1 MAIIY
6 SYPVSTPK
14 LDDLLIGTSI
24 FDENDLTSQRGNPT
38 VSFSLQSIVDL
49 VATITGAQDLQQVTN
64 VGATTTNTVTV
75 SNLIVS
81 GTIDAVGPIE
91 DSTGSVGSTGQF
103 LESTTTGTRWTT
115 NSSNNYSWIVRDSQI
130 VSVNKTLSGGQFLKL
145 TTIYGSSTPDVTTL
159 TGAGSALDPY
169 LMTIPDTNYWTLQTD
184 STSSVFNKDAL
195 VNSNTIPVLTNGGS
209 GYTTGTFIFSLEA
222 RSDSMQ
228 LNAYV
233 GADGVINSL
242 TIYKFGVSKYYD
254 GASFSITQGGGTGG
268 IVTLNVIGRQGILVQ
283 TTPLTLY
290 PFTSANTDAVQ
301 TAVFDGYGNN
311 QQDNNNGVL
320 GNIESSCDGRLN
332 QYANTL
338 TLRATINPT
347 AVQEI
352 ELSDPLNTSGWTIPS
367 VNNRTAT
374 TSNGSGVNL
383 LIRFDLKYV
392 NGLLVASA
400 VIDWP
405 GQGYQDGEI
414 VTLVGGNNLTTLT
427 VTTNG
432 GATQINT
439 GPEMKFFG
447 QRGGYNSG
455 LLAYP
460 NQRNTTFA
468 KMASIKASAEQDFD
482 SLVDASDIL
491 QRSPSSLIFS
501 TARFTSTSA
510 TTGSTSMIASL
521 RLFSTGQAQLYSY
534 GDGNFTGTPTFNL
547 STTSSGYVIETPLYT
562 WIARDSND
570 ADKTLSVGQYLKFE
584 TAVGTPGAT
593 TLSGTGTTASPYL
606 MTITSPDTN
615 YTAGTGLTLNTLEF
629 DANVDATVQT
639 VQPVAVT
646 DTALRTYAVQVDDT
660 NDNLVVNVPWIAGGG
675 GYILPV
681 ATVAALGGVR
691 LFNDTVND
699 VAPET
704 ITTTAN
710 RNYVVELSTDHKML
724 VNVPWANTVYTLPV
738 ATNAV
743 LGGIKIGYTDN
754 AKNYAVELDADNEA
768 YVNVPWTDTT
778 YVLPLAADGTRGGV
792 QIGYIQTATRDY
804 PVTLDAEKMLVTVP
818 WTDTSA
824 PIQSLTT
831 SGVSGVSTL
840 AAGVLNIPNY
850 ANTQN
855 TLTTTGTGAA
865 TLVGTVLNIPTPA
878 VDITGSGADTQ
889 ITIWDSATSITG
901 NSNYTRDASNN
912 ISQGADTD
920 VKNTIGRAVVD
931 GGTIN
936 SDFAIFTHIDRV
948 GSLDYAFMVSPNGS
962 SYINAAGAGQTVQ
975 ILDDNSSVANF
986 SNGLIQLGA
995 TNVQLSQYGSGNVTG
1010 IATYTLSVDSTG
1022 KIIETPFSGGG
1033 GGLVSKVATN
1043 SFNATQLQ
1051 TGGTLSFQLPSSV
1064 PVGKQL
1070 LIQDCVFYL
1079 DAGTV
1084 SFNYGTGVGSIIEL
1098 KFNDGST
1105 FSQSLVLASTQSF
1118 MNGANDNMQQGSQPN
1133 VFFPILYGDIVTT
1146 GGGTMQIVLPSVS
1159 GIAPTQGNGELYCS
1173 IKYIEIDTGINFG
1186 L

>member
-6 SYPVSTPK
+6 SYPISTPK

-81 GTIDAVGPIE
+81 GTIDAIGPIE

-115 NSSNNYSWIVRDSQI
+115 NSSNNYSWIVRNSQF
-130 VSVNKTLSGGQFLKL
+130 VAVNKTLSGGQVLKL
-145 TTIYGSSTPDVTTL
+145 ATTVGSSTPGITTL
-159 TGAGSALDPY
+159 TGAGSDLDPY
-169 LMTIPDTNYWTLQTD
+169 LMTIPDTNYWSFND
-184 STSSVFNKDAL
+184 NNSPSFSNNPSTL
-195 VNSNTIPVLTNGGS
+195 VNNNIIPVLTNAGS
-209 GYTTGTFIFSLEA
+209 GYPPGTFSYNPNTNNDNSIMGEGIIF
-222 RSDSMQ
+222 
-228 LNAYV
+228 NINV
-233 GADGVINSL
+233 GPDGVIDS
-242 TIYKFGVSKYYD
+242 V
-254 GASFSITQGGGTGG
+254 SITNTGNNYYANGDTVSVLGGTGG
-268 IVTLNVIGRQGILVQ
+268 IITLTVLGKSGIIVQ
-283 TTPLTLY
+283 TTPLKTRSEASY
-290 PFTSANTDAVQ
+290 STQAGI
-301 TAVFDGYGNN
+301 FDSYGNN
-311 QQDNNNGVL
+311 QTNGTTAR
-320 GNIESSCDGRLN
+320 GNLQTSCDGHPNSTSKVLS
-332 QYANTL
+332 
-338 TLRATINPT
+338 LRATINPT
-347 AVQEI
+347 CVTEI
-352 ELSDPLNTSGWTIPS
+352 VALNIGGGW
-367 VNNRTAT
+367 VVGQGYNLQT
-374 TSNGSGVNL
+374 TSSLNGVNL
-383 LIRFDLKYV
+383 MIYFRL
-392 NGLLVASA
+392 NASGPPVSTNINWA
-400 VIDWP
+400 

-414 VTLVGGNNLTTLT
+414 VTLVGGNNDTTFT
-427 VTTNG
+427 VTVSG
-432 GATQINT
+432 GATQTNT
-439 GPEMKFFG
+439 GPEMIFYG
-447 QRGGYNSG
+447 QRGGVNSTVD
-455 LLAYP
+455 AYP
-460 NQRNTTFA
+460 SQLNDSFA
-468 KMASIKASAEQDFD
+468 PMATIKALAEQDFD
-482 SLVDASDIL
+482 STRDNNGTQYGL
-491 QRSPSSLIFS
+491 QRYPSSLIFS
-501 TARFTSTSA
+501 TTNFDASIVNNESSLARALELLSTQQVRFTQY
-510 TTGSTSMIASL
+510 GS
-521 RLFSTGQAQLYSY
+521 
-534 GDGNFTGTPTFNL
+534 GNFTGTPTFNL
-547 STTSSGYVIETPLYT
+547 STTSSGLVIETPLYT
-562 WIARDSND
+562 WIARDSSD

-660 NDNLVVNVPWIAGGG
+660 NDNLVVNVPWTGLS
-675 GYILPV
+675 YTLPA

-699 VAPET
+699 VAPEA

-710 RNYVVELSTDHKML
+710 RNYVVELNTDNKML
-724 VNVPWANTVYTLPV
+724 VNVPWT
-738 ATNAV
+738 
-743 LGGIKIGYTDN
+743 
-754 AKNYAVELDADNEA
+754 
-768 YVNVPWTDTT
+768 
-778 YVLPLAADGTRGGV
+778 
-792 QIGYIQTATRDY
+792 
-804 PVTLDAEKMLVTVP
+804 
-818 WTDTSA
+818 A

-831 SGVSGVSTL
+831 NGISGVSTL

-865 TLVGTVLNIPTPA
+865 TLVGTVLNIPTPVIPFTSLTTVGTSGA
-878 VDITGSGADTQ
+878 STLTAGVLNIPNYTNDITGSGADTQ

-912 ISQGADTD
+912 INQGADTD

-1010 IATYTLSVDSTG
+1010 TPTYNLSVDSTG
-1022 KIIETPFSGGG
+1022 KIIETANSSGG
-1033 GGLVSKVATN
+1033 GGLVSKIATN

-1079 DAGTV
+1079 DAGSV

-1105 FSQSLVLASTQSF
+1105 FSQSLALASTQSF

-1146 GGGTMQIVLPSVS
+1146 GGGTMQIVLPSIS

>member
-6 SYPVSTPK
+6 SYPLSTPK

-169 LMTIPDTNYWTLQTD
+169 LMTIPNTNYWTLQTD

-209 GYTTGTFIFSLEA
+209 GYTPGTFIFSLEA
-222 RSDSMQ
+222 RSDSMR

-254 GASFSITQGGGTGG
+254 GDSFSITQGGGTGG

-283 TTPLTLY
+283 TTPITLD
-290 PFTSANTDAVQ
+290 PFTSGNTEPVQ

-311 QQDNNNGVL
+311 QQDNNNGFL
-320 GNIESSCDGRLN
+320 GNLESSCDGKLN

-352 ELSDPLNTSGWTIPS
+352 ELSDPLNTSGWAIPS
-367 VNNRTAT
+367 VNNNTAT

-383 LIRFDLKYV
+383 VIRFDLKYV

-414 VTLVGGNNLTTLT
+414 VTLVGGNNLTTLI

-447 QRGGYNSG
+447 QRGGSG
-455 LLAYP
+455 LLPYP

-482 SLVDASDIL
+482 SLVDKAANPGNTDIL

-510 TTGSTSMIASL
+510 TTGSTSMTAAL
-521 RLFSTGQAQLYSY
+521 RLYSTGQARLDWY

-562 WIARDSND
+562 WIARDSSD

-615 YTAGTGLTLNTLEF
+615 YTAGTGLTLNALEF

-646 DTALRTYAVQVDDT
+646 DTASRTYAVQVDDT
-660 NDNLVVNVPWIAGGG
+660 NDNLVVNVPWTGLS
-675 GYILPV
+675 YTLPA

-691 LFNDTVND
+691 LFNDTAND

-724 VNVPWANTVYTLPV
+724 VNVPW
-738 ATNAV
+738 
-743 LGGIKIGYTDN
+743 
-754 AKNYAVELDADNEA
+754 
-768 YVNVPWTDTT
+768 
-778 YVLPLAADGTRGGV
+778 
-792 QIGYIQTATRDY
+792 
-804 PVTLDAEKMLVTVP
+804 
-818 WTDTSA
+818 TDTSA

-831 SGVSGVSTL
+831 NGISGASTL

-865 TLVGTVLNIPTPA
+865 TLVGTVLNIPTPVIPFTSLTTIGTSGA
-878 VDITGSGADTQ
+878 STLTAGVLNIPNYTNDITGSGADTQ

-936 SDFAIFTHIDRV
+936 SDFATFTHIDRQ
-948 GSLDYAFMVSPNGS
+948 GALNYAFMASPSGS
-962 SYINAAGAGQTVQ
+962 TFINASGASQTVQ
-975 ILDDNSSVANF
+975 ILDDGSSVASFNNDLVQIGGT
-986 SNGLIQLGA
+986 S
-995 TNVQLSQYGSGNVTG
+995 VQLNQYGSGTVTG
-1010 IATYTLSVDSTG
+1010 TPTYNLSVDSTG
-1022 KIIETPFSGGG
+1022 KIIETANSSGG
-1033 GGLVSKVATN
+1033 GGLVSKIATN

-1079 DAGTV
+1079 DAGSV

-1105 FSQSLVLASTQSF
+1105 FSQSLALASTQSF
-1118 MNGANDNMQQGSQPN
+1118 MNGSSDNMQQGSQPGLN
-1133 VFFPILYGDIVTT
+1133 PPIVSFPVLYGDIVTT
-1146 GGGTMQIVLPSVS
+1146 GGGTMQIVLPSIS